1 MRCRCSPWPRQRLG
15 LTAPCR
21 GESSPGKL
29 EGCRTVALPLH
40 QESAPMC
47 QLTLPEPIAPFVATL
62 AALVDARQADLL
74 QPLFQGILFAHGR
87 RTATAWFR
95 AGDCADDFRRGYH
108 LLGTVGRGR
117 VD

>member
-1 MRCRCSPWPRQRLG
+1 
-15 LTAPCR
+15 
-21 GESSPGKL
+21 
-29 EGCRTVALPLH
+29 
-40 QESAPMC
+40 MC

-117 VD
+117 VDGYAALLFSRLRRTLDSGPRRLFALDDSPTQR